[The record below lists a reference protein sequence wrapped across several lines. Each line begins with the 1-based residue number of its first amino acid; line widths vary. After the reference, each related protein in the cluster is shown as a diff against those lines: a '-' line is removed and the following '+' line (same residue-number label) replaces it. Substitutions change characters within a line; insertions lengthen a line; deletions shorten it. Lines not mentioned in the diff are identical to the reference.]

1 MKISATV
8 ITLNEERHLGRCLE
22 SVRGVAD
29 EVIVVDAG
37 SQDQTCAIAARW
49 GARVIT
55 RNWTNYSDQKNFAAA
70 QASHQWILSLDADE
84 CLSQS
89 LSQQL
94 LEVKTLPKTANAYEF
109 PRRACYLGRWIRH
122 CGWYPDRKPRLY
134 RRGHGQWVGDFVHE
148 HLSCDGPVARLQGD
162 LLHYTCD
169 SVSDH
174 ARRVGNYTSL
184 AARDLQARGIRSGPL
199 KILGSPVAAFL
210 SSYCFKA
217 GFLDGLQ
224 GLLISIFAA
233 YYNFLKYSKL
243 WDLQRSPAPGQAL
256 GGEPADTGDSL
267 PLKGRED

>member
-1 MKISATV
+1 MRVSVTV
-8 ITLNEERHLGRCLE
+8 ITLNEEKHLGRCLE
-22 SVRGVAD
+22 SVRGIAD

-37 SQDQTCAIAARW
+37 SRDRTCAVAARW
-49 GARVIT
+49 GARVFK

-84 CLSQS
+84 CLSQP
-89 LSQQL
+89 LRQQL
-94 LEVKTLPKTANAYEF
+94 LELKTHPEPADAYEF
-109 PRRACYLGRWIRH
+109 PRRTFYLGRWIRH

-134 RRGHGQWVGDFVHE
+134 RRGRGRWVGDFVHE
-148 HLSCDGPVARLQGD
+148 RLSCRGPVGRLEGD

-184 AARDLQARGIRSGPL
+184 AARDLQARGKRSGPL

-210 SSYCFKA
+210 GTYCFKA

-224 GLLISIFAA
+224 GLLISAFAA
-233 YYNFLKYSKL
+233 YYNFLQYSKL
-243 WDLQRSPAPGQAL
+243 WDLQRSPASGPAHAE
-256 GGEPADTGDSL
+256 EPEGDRDSL
-267 PLKGRED
+267 RLKPGRD